1 MESFPAEAPVRSM
14 RPTKQTRRRIVCPTL
29 GSATQERRW
38 TLPSASP
45 SSSPPPDGGPM
56 SQGQAHSSAGV
67 QDGGRQRRSRSPK
80 GEEPCLT
87 IPDGPC
93 LSFSFRVLYFS
104 RDGDQADSGDL
115 FEIEAPSSCP
125 VNALQRRARE
135 IAGTGGKGKLL
146 FKGRPL
152 KDGHRTLAECG
163 ITSEPQA
170 LHLMLSRKHR
180 PEEVARKAETAAAEL
195 SAAMAIVQ
203 AEVAVRPP
211 RRKRTPPPPSSEPDT
226 PQSVQSQSGSFSK

>member
-125 VNALQRRARE
+125 VNALQRRVRGQGQAVVQGPAAERRPQDPCGVRHH
-135 IAGTGGKGKLL
+135 IGAAGS
-146 FKGRPL
+146 PP
-152 KDGHRTLAECG
+152 HAQ
-163 ITSEPQA
+163 PQA
-170 LHLMLSRKHR
+170 S
-180 PEEVARKAETAAAEL
+180 AGGGGAEGKTAAAEL
-195 SAAMAIVQ
+195 SAAMAIV
-203 AEVAVRPP
+203 
-211 RRKRTPPPPSSEPDT
+211 
-226 PQSVQSQSGSFSK
+226 